1 MNKFKDPK
9 GMIDAV
15 YSFADYIEGASE
27 IGKKISLRQKYN
39 NIHNIVIAGMGGSAI
54 GGDINNM
61 LLRDDLAIPLIVSR
75 NYNIPKWANKHTL
88 VIVSSYSGDTE
99 ETLSAFDDALL
110 KECQI
115 IGITTGGALL
125 KKISSN
131 NLDHIIMPK
140 GLQPRAAL
148 AYSFVPMLY
157 LFLELGLIEMD
168 LHNNLINSVTLLQSV
183 RDSYRH
189 NNQNN
194 KTWTLS
200 NKIYNTIPIIYGES
214 ENTSIIA
221 LRWSN
226 QLCENSK
233 MLSFCNELPEFN
245 HNEIVGWEN
254 NTSIIEKLSIIWLND
269 ESNHERI
276 DIRQEITSKIL
287 DNVVDKQFEIS
298 LNGNTRFE
306 RLLHLI
312 HFGDWVSLWCAYLHN
327 TDPSPVEKIANL
339 KNELSKF

>member
-1 MNKFKDPK
+1 
-9 GMIDAV
+9 
-15 YSFADYIEGASE
+15 
-27 IGKKISLRQKYN
+27 
-39 NIHNIVIAGMGGSAI
+39 
-54 GGDINNM
+54 M

-125 KKISSN
+125 KQISSN

-168 LHNNLINSVTLLQSV
+168 LHNNLINSITLLKSV
-183 RDSYRH
+183 RDSYRY
-189 NNQNN
+189 NDENN

-254 NTSIIEKLSIIWLND
+254 NTSIIEKLSIVWLND

-276 DIRQEITSKIL
+276 GVRQEITSKIL
-287 DNVVDKQFEIS
+287 DNVVDKQFEIT

>member
-1 MNKFKDPK
+1 
-9 GMIDAV
+9 
-15 YSFADYIEGASE
+15 
-27 IGKKISLRQKYN
+27 
-39 NIHNIVIAGMGGSAI
+39 MGGSAI

-61 LLRDDLAIPLIVSR
+61 LLRDDLTIPLIVSR

-125 KKISSN
+125 KQISSN

-189 NNQNN
+189 SDQNN

-214 ENTSIIA
+214 DNTSIIA

-254 NTSIIEKLSIIWLND
+254 NTSIIEKLSIVWLND

-276 DIRQEITSKIL
+276 GVRQEITSKIL
-287 DNVVDKQFEIS
+287 DNVVDKQFEIT

>member
-1 MNKFKDPK
+1 
-9 GMIDAV
+9 
-15 YSFADYIEGASE
+15 
-27 IGKKISLRQKYN
+27 
-39 NIHNIVIAGMGGSAI
+39 
-54 GGDINNM
+54 
-61 LLRDDLAIPLIVSR
+61 
-75 NYNIPKWANKHTL
+75 
-88 VIVSSYSGDTE
+88 VSSYSGDTE

-115 IGITTGGALL
+115 IGITTGGTLL
-125 KKISSN
+125 KKINGN

-157 LFLELGLIEMD
+157 LFLELGLIEID
-168 LHNNLINSVTLLQSV
+168 LHNNLINSITLLKSV
-183 RDSYRH
+183 RDSYRY
-189 NNQNN
+189 NDQDN

-254 NTSIIEKLSIIWLND
+254 NSSIIEKLSIIWLND
-269 ESNHERI
+269 KSNHERI

>member
-1 MNKFKDPK
+1 
-9 GMIDAV
+9 
-15 YSFADYIEGASE
+15 
-27 IGKKISLRQKYN
+27 
-39 NIHNIVIAGMGGSAI
+39 MGGSAI

-115 IGITTGGALL
+115 IGITTGGTLL
-125 KKISSN
+125 NKISVN

-189 NNQNN
+189 NDQNN
-194 KTWTLS
+194 KTWILS

-214 ENTSIIA
+214 DNTSIIA

-254 NTSIIEKLSIIWLND
+254 NSSIIEKLSIIWLND
-269 ESNHERI
+269 KSNHERI

>member
-9 GMIDAV
+9 GMIDTL
-15 YSFADYIEGASE
+15 YSFADHIEDASE

-88 VIVSSYSGDTE
+88 VIMSSYSGDTE

-110 KECQI
+110 KECHI
-115 IGITTGGALL
+115 IGITTGGTLL
-125 KKISSN
+125 KKISGN
-131 NLDHIIMPK
+131 NLDHIMMPK

-157 LFLELGLIEMD
+157 LFLELGLIEID
-168 LHNNLINSVTLLQSV
+168 LHNNLINSVTLLKSV
-183 RDSYRH
+183 RDSYRY
-189 NNQNN
+189 NDENN

>member
-9 GMIDAV
+9 GMIDTL
-15 YSFADYIEGASE
+15 YSFADHIEDASE

-88 VIVSSYSGDTE
+88 VIMSSYSGDTE

-110 KECQI
+110 KECHI

-125 KKISSN
+125 KKISGN
-131 NLDHIIMPK
+131 NLDHIMMPK

-157 LFLELGLIEMD
+157 LFLELGLIEID
-168 LHNNLINSVTLLQSV
+168 LHNNLINSVKLLQSV

-189 NNQNN
+189 NDQNN

>member
-1 MNKFKDPK
+1 MYK
-9 GMIDAV
+9 
-15 YSFADYIEGASE
+15 
-27 IGKKISLRQKYN
+27 RQ
-39 NIHNIVIAGMGGSAI
+39 IVIAGMGGSAI

-125 KKISSN
+125 KQISSN

-157 LFLELGLIEMD
+157 LFLELGLIEID

-189 NNQNN
+189 NDQNN
-194 KTWTLS
+194 KTWILS

-214 ENTSIIA
+214 DNTSIIA

-254 NTSIIEKLSIIWLND
+254 NTSIIEKLSIVWLND

-276 DIRQEITSKIL
+276 GVRQEITSKIL
-287 DNVVDKQFEIS
+287 DNVVDKQFEIT

>member
-1 MNKFKDPK
+1 
-9 GMIDAV
+9 
-15 YSFADYIEGASE
+15 
-27 IGKKISLRQKYN
+27 
-39 NIHNIVIAGMGGSAI
+39 MGGSAI

-61 LLRDDLAIPLIVSR
+61 LLRDDLTIPLIVSR

-148 AYSFVPMLY
+148 AYSFVPILY
-157 LFLELGLIEMD
+157 LFLELGLIEID

-189 NNQNN
+189 SDQNN

-214 ENTSIIA
+214 DNTSIIA

-254 NTSIIEKLSIIWLND
+254 NTSIIEKLSIVWLND

-276 DIRQEITSKIL
+276 GVRQEITSKIL
-287 DNVVDKQFEIS
+287 DNVVDKQFEIT

>member
-1 MNKFKDPK
+1 
-9 GMIDAV
+9 
-15 YSFADYIEGASE
+15 
-27 IGKKISLRQKYN
+27 
-39 NIHNIVIAGMGGSAI
+39 MGGSAI

-88 VIVSSYSGDTE
+88 VIASSYSGDTE

-125 KKISSN
+125 KQISSN

-157 LFLELGLIEMD
+157 LFLELGLIEID

-189 NNQNN
+189 NDQNN

-214 ENTSIIA
+214 DNTSIIA

-269 ESNHERI
+269 KSNHERI

>member
-1 MNKFKDPK
+1 M
-9 GMIDAV
+9 
-15 YSFADYIEGASE
+15 
-27 IGKKISLRQKYN
+27 
-39 NIHNIVIAGMGGSAI
+39 
-54 GGDINNM
+54 
-61 LLRDDLAIPLIVSR
+61 
-75 NYNIPKWANKHTL
+75 
-88 VIVSSYSGDTE
+88 SSYSGDTE

-125 KKISSN
+125 KQISSN

-157 LFLELGLIEMD
+157 LFLELGLIEID
-168 LHNNLINSVTLLQSV
+168 LHNNLINSITLLKSV
-183 RDSYRH
+183 RDTYRY
-189 NNQNN
+189 NDQDN

-254 NTSIIEKLSIIWLND
+254 NTSIIEKLSIVWLND

-276 DIRQEITSKIL
+276 GVRQEITSKIL
-287 DNVVDKQFEIS
+287 DNVVDKQFEIT

>member
-1 MNKFKDPK
+1 
-9 GMIDAV
+9 
-15 YSFADYIEGASE
+15 
-27 IGKKISLRQKYN
+27 
-39 NIHNIVIAGMGGSAI
+39 MGGSAI

-115 IGITTGGALL
+115 IGITTGGTLL
-125 KKISSN
+125 NKISVN

-189 NNQNN
+189 NDQNN
-194 KTWTLS
+194 KTWILS

-214 ENTSIIA
+214 DNTSIIA

-269 ESNHERI
+269 KSNHERI
-276 DIRQEITSKIL
+276 DIRQEITS
-287 DNVVDKQFEIS
+287 
-298 LNGNTRFE
+298 NTFWGLGQLMVRVF
-306 RLLHLI
+306 
-312 HFGDWVSLWCAYLHN
+312 
-327 TDPSPVEKIANL
+327 T
-339 KNELSKF
+339 